1 MVGQGGLLQLVALG
15 KQDVFLTG
23 NPQMTWFKMVY
34 RRYTNFATESQPMYF
49 DGTPDFG
56 KRITCLVPRR
66 GDLLSQIILEVTL
79 PALTVST
86 AADPNT
92 KIPVPYVN
100 SIGHALI
107 QEITIEI
114 GEQEI
119 DRQNGEWMEIWSS
132 YTTTKDKET
141 GFYNMIG
148 KVDSF
153 TNTDPSLIG
162 PINLYIPLRF
172 WFCKNP
178 GLALPLIALQYHPIR
193 INLTLRPLNQLFFSL
208 ALTPNPSVTSFQ
220 GSITG
225 TTLTIFDIYS
235 GPISTGMVLSGPGII
250 PGTTITAIGAVELNG
265 TGMYTVNTNY
275 TGTVGPTIITG
286 VSPLSG
292 NTYCPNI
299 TVNPTSITSL
309 MLWGDYIYLD
319 VDERRRFVSNTH
331 EYLIEQVQYTALIP
345 VTPGATLAS
354 FPLEFNHP
362 IRELFWYIQRDDM
375 TRFHEYFNYSS
386 LGTFE
391 TGIRQDI
398 LQSAILQL
406 DGFDRFQERDSGYFR
421 LVQPWQYHTVIPE
434 DFFVY
439 SYSFALRPEDCQPC
453 GSMNASRI
461 DSIILQV
468 KLNPAVVTPNVTDHN
483 PPVGNLHGRVYG
495 INHNVLRIADGFGGV
510 LFTI

>member
-34 RRYTNFATESQPMYF
+34 RRYTNFAIESQPMYF

-66 GDLLSQIILEVTL
+66 GDLLGQILLEVTL

-86 AADPNT
+86 AADPT
-92 KIPVPYVN
+92 TQIPVSYVN

-119 DRQNGEWMEIWSS
+119 DRQNGEWMEIWST
-132 YTTTKDKET
+132 YTTTKDKEM

-148 KVDSF
+148 KVDSY
-153 TNTDPSLIG
+153 TNTNPSLVG
-162 PINLYIPLRF
+162 PLSLYIPLKF

-193 INLTLRPLNQLFFSL
+193 INLTIRPLSQLFFTL
-208 ALTPNPSVTSFQ
+208 ALTPNPSVTSVQ

-225 TTLTIFDIYS
+225 TTLTVFDVYS
-235 GPISTGMVLSGPGII
+235 GPITVGMILSGTGILS
-250 PGTTITAIGAVELNG
+250 GTTITGFNVVSLNG
-265 TGMYTVNTNY
+265 TGTYTVNLSQS
-275 TGTVGPTIITG
+275 VQATIITG
-286 VSPLSG
+286 TSPLSSSS
-292 NTYCPNI
+292 YCPNI
-299 TVNPTSITSL
+299 TVNPASITSL
-309 MLWGDYIYLD
+309 MLWGDYMYLD
-319 VDERRRFVSNTH
+319 VEERRRFVSNTH
-331 EYLIEQVQYTALIP
+331 EYLIEQVQYTAPIP
-345 VTPGATLAS
+345 IAPGATSAS
-354 FPLEFNHP
+354 LRLEFNHP
-362 IRELFWYIQRDDM
+362 IRELFWFIQRDDM
-375 TRFHEYFNYSS
+375 IRFHDLFNYSS

-391 TGIRQDI
+391 SGIRQDM
-398 LQSAILQL
+398 LQSAIIQF
-406 DGFDRFQERDSGYFR
+406 DGFDRFPVRDAAYFR
-421 LVQPWQYHTVIPE
+421 LVQPWQYHSVIPE
-434 DFFVY
+434 DFYVY
-439 SYSFALRPEDCQPC
+439 SYSFCLRPEDIQPN
-453 GSMNASRI
+453 GSFNASRM
-461 DSIILQV
+461 DSIVLQV
-468 KLNPAVVTPNVTDHN
+468 FLNPSVVN
-483 PPVGNLHGRVYG
+483 PTTGNTQALGSLHGRVYG